1 MPKRESTVSLLVSF
15 AFKSP
20 ISPLPLTGVAKW
32 ILIAAFAPPAEIA
45 QRDLQAALR
54 QRALT
59 RSPGTNSK
67 VFRSGDRVSR
77 IMAISLRMS
86 ARRRYVFASG

>member
-20 ISPLPLTGVAKW
+20 TSPFPLTGVAKW
-32 ILIAAFAPPAEIA
+32 MAIAAFAPPAEIP
-45 QRDLQAALR
+45 QRDLKAALR
-54 QRALT
+54 HRAMT
-59 RSPGTNSK
+59 RSPGMDLK
-67 VFRSGDRVSR
+67 VFKSGDRVSR
-77 IMAISLRMS
+77 ITAVSLRIS